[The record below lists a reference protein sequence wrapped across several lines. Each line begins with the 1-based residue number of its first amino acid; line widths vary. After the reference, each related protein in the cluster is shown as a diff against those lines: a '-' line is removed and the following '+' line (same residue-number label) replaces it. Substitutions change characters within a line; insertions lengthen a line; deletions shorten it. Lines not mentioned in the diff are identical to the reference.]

1 MSREIKTRENYKDI
15 KVLEKSANGIKR
27 MRQAGMRARETE
39 QQTQEQ
45 NKTTPVAY
53 AEDKVAYSAERT
65 VRETAYQVRKSIKT
79 LEREVKSFKKT
90 RQTAKNTVKTTQ
102 KAYQAAK
109 TSAKTAERT
118 ARVTKN
124 AAKATERATKET
136 AKAIVNVVKA
146 TFTATKSLISTII
159 AGGWVA
165 VFILLIIVLFGAWF
179 AISGGD
185 ESEQMEVFSA
195 EVIAYEPLI
204 QQYADRYGMSEYVE
218 LIKAVMMQ
226 ESSGLGTDPMGSSE
240 SEYNVKYPRA
250 PNEIL
255 EPEYSIYC
263 GVLELKDCLIETG
276 VENPIDIE
284 NIRLALR
291 QYNTEVEEY
300 DSLVLRYYIFG
311 KKLTESHI

>member
-15 KVLEKSANGIKR
+15 KVLDKGIHGIRR
-27 MRQAGMRARETE
+27 MRQASIRVKENNP
-39 QQTQEQ
+39 QEQ
-45 NKTTPVAY
+45 MQEKKRHAQSPVAY
-53 AEDKVAYSAERT
+53 AEEKAAYGTERT
-65 VRETAYQVRKSIKT
+65 IREIPYQTRNAYRT
-79 LEREVKSFKKT
+79 
-90 RQTAKNTVKTTQ
+90 
-102 KAYQAAK
+102 AK
-109 TSAKTAERT
+109 TSAKKTEQAMRKAKQT
-118 ARVTKN
+118 IKN
-124 AAKATERATKET
+124 TEKATKET

-146 TFTATKSLISTII
+146 SFTATKSFISMII

-165 VFILLIIVLFGAWF
+165 VLILLIIVLFGAWF
-179 AISGGD
+179 AIAGGD
-185 ESEQMEVFSA
+185 ESEQTDVFSA

-204 QQYADRYGMSEYVE
+204 QQYADQYGMSEYVE

-240 SEYNVKYPRA
+240 SEYNVRYPRA

-263 GVLELKDCLIETG
+263 GVLELKDCLIEAE

-284 NIRLALR
+284 NIRLALQ
-291 QYNTEVEEY
+291 QYNAEVEKY

-311 KKLTESHI
+311 RNLTE